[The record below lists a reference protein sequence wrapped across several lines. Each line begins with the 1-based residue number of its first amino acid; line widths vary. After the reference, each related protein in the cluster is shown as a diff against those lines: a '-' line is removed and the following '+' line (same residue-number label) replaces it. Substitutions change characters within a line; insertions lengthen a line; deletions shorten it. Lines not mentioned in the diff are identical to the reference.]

1 MSTAAILK
9 TSLQEAHHI
18 DSSII
23 FKPEIFNRREIQKPL
38 FGSYFEPSKG
48 VYWIY
53 LNENS
58 PAKFTPSLIDG
69 LRSEQINIVEQ
80 TKWEIANGI
89 TPKINYQVFSSA
101 KPGVFN
107 LGGDLEFFLKKI
119 QEGDKDGLREY
130 AKKCV
135 DLTYTSATHFDL
147 PITTISLI
155 QGTALGGG
163 FEAALANDIIVAEKG
178 CKLGMPEI
186 LFNLFPGMGAYHLL
200 SRRIPPVKAEQLILS
215 GLTYTSDELYEMGL
229 IDVLAD
235 EGKGEDAVWECIN
248 KTHGKS
254 HGRNA
259 LRSVIQKVDKLDY
272 KNFIEVVDIW
282 VDAAFGLSSSDL
294 KTMEI
299 LLRSQKRLGIQ

>member
-1 MSTAAILK
+1 MSTAAITK
-9 TSLQEAHHI
+9 SSLQQAHNL
-18 DSSII
+18 DSSIV
-23 FKPEIFNRREIQKPL
+23 FKPEIFNRPETAQPL
-38 FGSYFEPSKG
+38 FGSHFEPNKG
-48 VYWIY
+48 VHWIY

-58 PAKFTPSLIDG
+58 PAKFTPALIDG
-69 LRSEQINIVEQ
+69 LRAEQLNIVER
-80 TKWEIANGI
+80 TKSEIASGKPP
-89 TPKINYQVFSSA
+89 TINFQVFSSS
-101 KPGVFN
+101 KEGVFN

-119 QEGDKDGLREY
+119 EERDREGLREY

-178 CKLGMPEI
+178 CKLGLPEI

-200 SRRIPPVKAEQLILS
+200 SRRIPPAKAEQLILS

-229 IDVLAD
+229 IDILAD
-235 EGKGEDAVWECIN
+235 VGEGEHAVWNCIN

-282 VDAAFGLSSSDL
+282 VDAAFGLSESD
-294 KTMEI
+294 KRTMEI